1 MPTATPTPV
10 AATPTP
16 VAKPSFMLRSKLLF
30 KKYQNVNG
38 KGMNEIDA
46 ENAARSEFGLPPMS
60 EAEIAKVQKRDSF
73 IDKVTHNKVVT
84 AIGSSAAFQKL
95 KAKVEG
101 QPAAAAT
108 PTAQPA
114 AAPAVS
120 QPIPTVVATPVAA
133 TPTPAATPAAPASQP
148 KA

>member
-1 MPTATPTPV
+1 MPTVTPTPV
-10 AATPTP
+10 AATPTSA
-16 VAKPSFMLRSKLLF
+16 AKPSFMLRSKLLF

-60 EAEIAKVQKRDSF
+60 EAEIAKVQKRA
-73 IDKVTHNKVVT
+73 TLMNKVENSKVVA
-84 AIGSSAAFQKL
+84 AIASSAFVQKIR
-95 KAKVEG
+95 AKVEG
-101 QPAAAAT
+101 KPAVAVT
-108 PTAQPA
+108 PAAQPA
-114 AAPAVS
+114 AAVS

-133 TPTPAATPAAPASQP
+133 TPTPAATPAAQP